1 MQEKQIP
8 LAVIVGPTASGKTA
22 LAVEMAKRL
31 NGEVV
36 SADSM
41 QIYREMQIGTARPT
55 EEETE
60 GVPHHLMGHIAMT
73 EGYSVAQ
80 YVQDA
85 RTVIADIHRRGRLP
99 IVAGGTG
106 LYVSSLVNGIEFTEM
121 PRDEALSLRL
131 ETKAREE
138 GGEALLKE
146 LATFD
151 PESAARLHPN
161 NLGRIVRAMEVYY
174 TTGVT
179 MTEQMRR
186 SRAHAP
192 DWRLGMLGITCADR
206 AVLYDRI
213 NRRVTQMMDMGLE
226 AETRR
231 VLSQPGG
238 KTALQAIGYKE
249 LAPYIR
255 GECALDEALENLR
268 RATRRYAKRQ
278 LTWFRRD
285 ERIYWLE
292 ADRFPDRAAM
302 YDAAEQQ
309 LRQTLMLPGTTEGGT
324 IHEQ

>member
-1 MQEKQIP
+1 MQQTQIP
-8 LAVIVGPTASGKTA
+8 LAVIAGPTASGKTA
-22 LAVEMAKRL
+22 LAVEMARRL
-31 NGEVV
+31 NGEVI

-41 QIYREMQIGTARPT
+41 QIYREMQIGTARPD
-55 EEETE
+55 EEETA
-60 GVPHHLMGHIAMT
+60 GIPHHLQGHLSMT
-73 EGYSVAQ
+73 ESYSVAQ

-85 RTVIADIHRRGRLP
+85 RAAIADIYGRGKLP

-106 LYVSSLVNGIEFTEM
+106 LYISSLVNGIEFTEI
-121 PRDEALSLRL
+121 PRDEALSARL
-131 ETKAREE
+131 EMKAQQE
-138 GGEALLKE
+138 GGEALLQE
-146 LATFD
+146 LAAID
-151 PESAARLHPN
+151 PETAARMHPN
-161 NLGRIVRAMEVYY
+161 NLGRIVRALEVYY
-174 TTGVT
+174 TTGIT

-186 SRAHAP
+186 SRLNAP
-192 DWRLGMLGITCADR
+192 NWKLGMLGITYADR
-206 AVLYDRI
+206 GVLYDRI
-213 NRRVTQMMDMGLE
+213 NRRVTQMIDMGLE

-255 GECALDEALENLR
+255 NECPLEDALENLR

-302 YDAAEQQ
+302 YDEAEQQ
-309 LRQTLMLPGTTEGGT
+309 LRRALELPGGCKGGSAN
-324 IHEQ
+324 E